1 MKGKTKAKLVLMSF
15 DEMSV
20 FVEEQYL
27 LALLCNN
34 KLGKY
39 FAPLRRNVE
48 GMLLGS
54 PFPPHPGF
62 VPQLWAL
69 SSNLLPGK
77 SHADFPRVLP
87 A

>member
-1 MKGKTKAKLVLMSF
+1 MKGKTKAKLVLMSS

-27 LALLCNN
+27 SALLCSN

-39 FAPLRRNVE
+39 FAPLRRYVK
-48 GMLLGS
+48 GMVLGS
-54 PFPPHPGF
+54 PLPPFAGF

-69 SSNLLPGK
+69 PSNLSPGK
-77 SHADFPRVLP
+77 SHTDFPRALP

>member
-1 MKGKTKAKLVLMSF
+1 MKGKTKAKLVLMSS

-20 FVEEQYL
+20 FIEEQYIS
-27 LALLCNN
+27 ALLCNN

-39 FAPLRRNVE
+39 FAPLGRYVK
-48 GMLLGS
+48 GMVLGS
-54 PFPPHPGF
+54 PLPPYASF
-62 VPQLWAL
+62 IPQLWAL

-77 SHADFPRVLP
+77 SHTDFPRVLP

>member
-1 MKGKTKAKLVLMSF
+1 MKGKTKAKLVFMSF
-15 DEMSV
+15 DETSV

-27 LALLCNN
+27 SALLCNN

-39 FAPLRRNVE
+39 FAPLRRYGK
-48 GMLLGS
+48 GMVLGS
-54 PFPPHPGF
+54 LLPPYPGF

-77 SHADFPRVLP
+77 SHTDFPRVLP

>member
-1 MKGKTKAKLVLMSF
+1 MKGETKANLVLMFF

-20 FVEEQYL
+20 FVEEQHL
-27 LALLCNN
+27 SALLCNN

-39 FAPLRRNVE
+39 FPPPRRYVK
-48 GMLLGS
+48 GMVLGS
-54 PFPPHPGF
+54 PLPPYPGF

-77 SHADFPRVLP
+77 SHTDFPRVLP